1 MISARRDPRWP
12 ATELTS
18 CRDMATESRR
28 CGHRSPPAC
37 KDRRPPRAFVLQDD
51 GDRGAARGGRLTLRG
66 CPRVQGSPVGRT
78 LDVQVPPLERNPRA
92 PASCCSSSLEPTP
105 QPLRVP
111 RRRVRHRHRSVAR
124 RPHGLPRPAAL
135 PRASSR
141 ARSVAGCGPCSP
153 HEPAAG
159 AGLGVTPGY
168 TCPRPPLPDVAM
180 RGRLG
185 QQGSGSA
192 RCPRRLDLL
201 V

>member
-1 MISARRDPRWP
+1 MARHSADQLPRHADGITPLQPQEP
-12 ATELTS
+12 ARVQRPASPARLFYRMTGTE
-18 CRDMATESRR
+18 
-28 CGHRSPPAC
+28 
-37 KDRRPPRAFVLQDD
+37 
-51 GDRGAARGGRLTLRG
+51 ARLGGGRLTLQG

-92 PASCCSSSLEPTP
+92 PAPRCSSSLEPKP
-105 QPLRVP
+105 RPLRVP
-111 RRRVRHRHRSVAR
+111 RRRVRHRHRSVVR
-124 RPHGLPRPAAL
+124 RPHGLLRPAAL

-159 AGLGVTPGY
+159 TGLGVTPGY
-168 TCPRPPLPDVAM
+168 TCPRLPLPDVAM

-185 QQGSGSA
+185 QQGIGSA
-192 RCPRRLDLL
+192 RCPRRPDLL